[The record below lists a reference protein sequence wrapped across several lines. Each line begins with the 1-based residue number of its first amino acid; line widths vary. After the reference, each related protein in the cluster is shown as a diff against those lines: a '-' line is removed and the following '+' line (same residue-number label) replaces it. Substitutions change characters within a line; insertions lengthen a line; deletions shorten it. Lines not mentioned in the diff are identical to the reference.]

1 MGTVI
6 MGEYRIV
13 PYRPSN
19 FCRCAALLR
28 TLWSSDQEERQKYF
42 EWKYHNNPYTE
53 KSLGIVALHGDKVV
67 GFRGYCATPWQAQG
81 KDIMALMVGDTI
93 VESAHR
99 RRGLS
104 MKMGMLA
111 CEEYV
116 SDYKFLL
123 NMEANRKAAPGYL
136 KLGFHPLLDKRM
148 QISFAKMDKAGI
160 ENVVVSDKP
169 DLQRMH
175 QSSTD
180 KIVLR
185 SDSEFFNW
193 RYKSNIP
200 YKYLFYYHNDDYVV
214 TGQLPK
220 NDTAHILDYTEND
233 ISSFEILLKCIR
245 HTPSIVTLSI
255 RTMNLSENVSS
266 VLKKLKFK
274 DNNIKN
280 KLITPILVRP
290 TVPDPVEEDWF
301 LNDLDMRDINN
312 WQLKGI
318 CSEWA

>member
-1 MGTVI
+1 MGDYKT
-6 MGEYRIV
+6 V
-13 PYRPSN
+13 PYNPEFLDDS
-19 FCRCAALLR
+19 ADLLK
-28 TLWSSDQEERQKYF
+28 TLWSRTQDERVKYLK
-42 EWKYHNNPYTE
+42 WKYHDNPYAE
-53 KSLGIVALHGDKVV
+53 KSLSIVALHGKKVV
-67 GFRGYCATPWQAQG
+67 GFRGYCATPWQVQG
-81 KDIMALMVGDTI
+81 KELIALMVGDTV
-93 VESAHR
+93 VERSHR

-104 MKMGMLA
+104 MTMGRLA
-111 CEEYV
+111 CEEYS

-169 DLQRMH
+169 DLQMMH
-175 QSSTD
+175 QPATD

-193 RYKSNIP
+193 RYKSNLP
-200 YKYLFYYHNDDYVV
+200 YKYKFYYHNQDYI
-214 TGQLPK
+214 TIGQLPK

-245 HTPSIVTLSI
+245 YTPSIVTLSI

-290 TVPDPVEEDWF
+290 VAPNPTEEDWF
-301 LNDLDMRDINN
+301 LNGLDMRDINN
-312 WQLKGI
+312 WELKGI

>member
-1 MGTVI
+1 MTNN
-6 MGEYRIV
+6 MGEYKIV

-28 TLWSSDQEERQKYF
+28 TLWSRDQEERQKYF

-53 KSLGIVALHGDKVV
+53 KSLGIVALHRDRVV
-67 GFRGYCATPWQAQG
+67 GFRGYFATPWKAQG
-81 KDIMALMVGDTI
+81 KDIMALIPGDTI
-93 VESAHR
+93 VERPHR
-99 RRGLS
+99 RKGLL
-104 MKMGMLA
+104 MAMGRKA
-111 CEEYV
+111 CEEYALQ
-116 SDYKFLL
+116 YKFFLS
-123 NMEANRKAAPGYL
+123 MEANRKVTAGNL
-136 KLGFHPLLDKRM
+136 KLGFLPLLDKRT
-148 QISFAKMDKAGI
+148 QVSFAKMDKAGI

-169 DLQRMH
+169 DLQMMH
-175 QSSTD
+175 QPVTD

-200 YKYLFYYHNDDYVV
+200 YKYLFYYYNNDYVV
-214 TGQLPK
+214 IGQLPK
-220 NDTAHILDYTEND
+220 NDTAVILDYTEND
-233 ISSFEILLKCIR
+233 IGSFEIILKRIR
-245 HTPSIVTLSI
+245 HTPPIMTLSI

-290 TVPDPVEEDWF
+290 VAPNPTEEDWF
-301 LNDLDMRDINN
+301 LNGLDMRDINN
-312 WQLKGI
+312 WELKGI